1 MQALVGS
8 NLNARPPVNNVAGLG
23 RRATGFTTRS
33 DTGPAYVLAV
43 GNQEGFDEN
52 QKFDEFEGN
61 CLRKDRREAR
71 LNHEEIE
78 KYWDLNTQITEQ
90 FVDLKRK
97 LGTLSD
103 AEWDGN
109 PEIGDH
115 SLRNKK
121 KTS

>member
-1 MQALVGS
+1 MQAPVGS
-8 NLNARPPVNNVAGLG
+8 NHKARPLVNYVAGLG
-23 RRATGFTTRS
+23 RGATGFTTRS
-33 DTGPAYVLAV
+33 DTGPAHVLAV

-52 QKFDEFEGN
+52 QKFDE
-61 CLRKDRREAR
+61 RKDRRKAR

-78 KYWDLNTQITEQ
+78 KYWDLNTKITKQ

-103 AEWDGN
+103 AEWDGI
-109 PEIGDH
+109 PEIGDY

-121 KTS
+121 KMS

>member
-1 MQALVGS
+1 MRIR
-8 NLNARPPVNNVAGLG
+8 NLTSLKGIIDCR
-23 RRATGFTTRS
+23 
-33 DTGPAYVLAV
+33 
-43 GNQEGFDEN
+43 
-52 QKFDEFEGN
+52 
-61 CLRKDRREAR
+61 RKDRREAR

-121 KTS
+121 KTNYRADANGINVDAIAEWRSI